1 MPTTSL
7 HANGLDFAADVAG
20 EGDTVA
26 LLLHGFPESRAS
38 WKRQLEAL
46 PALGWRVAAPDLRGY
61 GESSRPRGLEPYRID
76 HLVDDVAGLFDA
88 LGARRRILVGHDW
101 GGVIAWQAALKGVPL
116 DGLVI
121 LNAPHPRLFKLA
133 LKRWEQRLRSWYV
146 LFFLLP
152 RLPELQ
158 LTWGRGRALATL
170 LRRQSRNFPP
180 ELLQTLRRNITRPGA
195 ATAMLNYYR
204 ANALDLPSPGRGA
217 APLAVPT
224 LVVWGEEDIA
234 LSLSLTDG
242 LEEVVADLTLR
253 RLPGVSHWVQQDAP
267 SEVNAAIADW
277 ARSHG
282 LAGGPRPG

>member
-101 GGVIAWQAALKGVPL
+101 GGVIAWQAALRGVPL

-180 ELLQTLRRNITRPGA
+180 ELLQTLRRNIPRPGA